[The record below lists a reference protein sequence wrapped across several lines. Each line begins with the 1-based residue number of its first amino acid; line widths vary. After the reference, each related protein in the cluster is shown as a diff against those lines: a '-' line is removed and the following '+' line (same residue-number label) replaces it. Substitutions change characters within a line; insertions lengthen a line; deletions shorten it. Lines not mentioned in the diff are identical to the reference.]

1 MSLESRTGLF
11 LIAAASA
18 TNTAAMY
25 IGWRTYTR
33 QRQMAYWLVSSVAV
47 STGFALLG
55 LKGSVPAV
63 VSVVA
68 GNLSLLVG
76 VWSLF
81 IGFETAADRPPSWRA
96 SLIAVAVAAAAHL
109 GFYFVVDEYVA
120 RIVVVSLA
128 TGGFLFAAAVVLGR
142 AQTQRASGT
151 RSVAVALLAVFGLV
165 QLVRGVLAAVTPSPP
180 DFLSANP
187 FAVSYLGLVVT
198 LWLLVSFVGVIMT
211 GERLQEEEARAAR
224 QALVESDGRALSASR
239 AREAYYHA
247 LLQNLPAAV
256 VVHAP
261 DTSILDCNEMAC
273 SLFGLTAE
281 QMHGKTA
288 IDPAWAFVGEDRIP
302 MRLEEFPVNRVA
314 ATGRPLSG
322 LVAGVRVPGRP
333 QLTWVVCNAYP
344 VSDVSGHVQ
353 QLVVTF
359 VDVTR
364 RIQSE
369 EARQE
374 LEAKLRQSQKME
386 AVGQLASG
394 IAHDFNNLLTVVTG
408 IADLAIRTVPA
419 DDPMHRDLADI
430 RCAGQ
435 LAAGLTR
442 QLLAFGRKQPLVPE
456 LLSLRSLIDE
466 LKPLLVRVIREDVQL
481 VLEPGM
487 AEGEV
492 FVDPGQFEQVLLN
505 LALNARDAM
514 PQGGA
519 LSFTLT
525 EVELDASFVRTH
537 EGLHAGTYARLA
549 VRDSGTGMDEATTA
563 RIFEP
568 FYTTKA
574 AGLGTGLGLATAY
587 GIVSQNGGAIEVES
601 TVGMG
606 TTFFIF
612 LPLARGLPAVVM
624 GKRRPVPVVP
634 DNDPESDPFDELSV
648 DVSKGTGTILVV
660 EDEVA
665 IRRLAKR
672 VLEGAGYEV
681 LTANDGVDALR
692 VLAEHGSAVDLL
704 LTDVI
709 MPNMGG
715 PELGAHIAEM
725 YPATK
730 VLYVS
735 GYAGDADLHRDAVG
749 LSDQWL
755 SKPYRV
761 SELTQKVAQIMKD
774 GVT

>member
-1 MSLESRTGLF
+1 MSLDSRTGLF
-11 LIAAASA
+11 LIAAASV
-18 TNTAAMY
+18 TNTAAMF
-25 IGWRTYTR
+25 IGWRTYAR
-33 QRQMAYWLVSSVAV
+33 QRQMAYWLASSVAV
-47 STGFALLG
+47 STGLALMS

-63 VSVVA
+63 VPVVA

-76 VWSLF
+76 FWSMF
-81 IGFETAADRPPSWRA
+81 IGFETVVDRPPSWRA
-96 SLIAVAVAAAAHL
+96 SLIAVAAAAAAHL
-109 GFYFVVDEYVA
+109 SFYFVADVYAA
-120 RIVVVSLA
+120 RIVVMSLA
-128 TGGFLFAAAVVLGR
+128 LGGFPLAAAVVLGR
-142 AQTQRASGT
+142 AQNQPASGT
-151 RSVAVALLAVFGLV
+151 RFVAMALLAGIGFV
-165 QLVRGVLAAVTPSPP
+165 QLVRGVVAAVSPSMP
-180 DFLSANP
+180 DVLGASP
-187 FAVSYLGLVVT
+187 FAVTNLAMGLM
-198 LWLLVSFVGVIMT
+198 LWLLVSFVAMIMT
-211 GERLQEEEARAAR
+211 GERLQEEARAAR
-224 QALVESDGRALSASR
+224 QALAESDGRALTASR
-239 AREAYYHA
+239 EREAYYRA
-247 LLQNLPAAV
+247 LLQNLPAGV
-256 VVHAP
+256 VIHAP

-273 SLFGLTAE
+273 SLLGLTAE

-302 MRLEEFPVNRVA
+302 MRLEEFPVHRVA

-369 EARQE
+369 EARHE

-430 RCAGQ
+430 QSAGE

-514 PQGGA
+514 PHGGA

-525 EVELDASFVRTH
+525 EVELDAAFVRTH

-574 AGLGTGLGLATAY
+574 AGRGTGLGLATAY
-587 GIVSQNGGAIEVES
+587 GIVAQNGGAIEVES
-601 TVGMG
+601 TVGIG

-612 LPLARGLPAVVM
+612 LPLARGLPAAVM
-624 GKRRPVPVVP
+624 GKRRHVPVVH
-634 DNDPESDPFDELSV
+634 DNDPESDPFDELPM
-648 DVSKGTGTILVV
+648 DVSTGTGTILVV
-660 EDEVA
+660 EDEAA

-715 PELGAHIAEM
+715 PELVAHIAEM

-735 GYAGDADLHRDAVG
+735 GYAGDADLHRDVVG
-749 LSDQWL
+749 LSDKFL